1 MRLNHDCTRDVLLYL
16 ESTLVYSPSGKLV
29 TNLHG
34 RDLVNVPQLSHYSA
48 EDIYYSCSQLFQNKF
63 IAIKDKRWAKTP
75 SHYRFV
81 DITPAGHKYLES
93 VREPAIWRLLKEK
106 FGDISIMLLPDL
118 AQKAFA
124 ELPELLKSL
133 PQLPLQ

>member
-1 MRLNHDCTRDVLLYL
+1 MKLNHDCIRDILLYL
-16 ESTLVYSPSGKLV
+16 ESSLTYSSSGKLV

-34 RDLVNVPQLSHYSA
+34 RNLVDVPQLSHYSA
-48 EDIYYSCSQLFQNKF
+48 EDIYYSCSQLYQNKF
-63 IAIKDKRWAKTP
+63 ITIMNTRWANSP

-81 DITPAGHKYLES
+81 DITPAGHKFLNS
-93 VREPAIWRLLKEK
+93 VREPAIWHLLKEK
-106 FGDISIMLLPDL
+106 FGDISAILLPEL

-133 PQLPLQ
+133 PQLPPQ